1 MPSSELIHGTCLA
14 YGERAVLLRGVSG
27 AGKSDLALRC
37 LHCFPAFEANAVS
50 FQLVADDQIILSK
63 AEDGR
68 LMASAPEALA
78 GRIEIRGVGIV
89 RVPDVVAEL
98 RLAVD
103 LVPSDAVPRLPDYP
117 FPTVDYLGIRIPL
130 IALAPFEASA
140 PLKVWH
146 SLMQLDR
153 TAP

>member
-1 MPSSELIHGTCLA
+1 MPSSKMIHGTCLA
-14 YGERAVLLRGVSG
+14 YGERAVLLRGASG

-37 LHCFPAFEANAVS
+37 LHCFPASEAKGA
-50 FQLVADDQIILSK
+50 FFKLVADDQIILSK

-68 LMASAPEALA
+68 LMASAPETLA

-89 RVPDVVAEL
+89 RAPHVVAEL
-98 RLAVD
+98 GLAVD
-103 LVPSDAVPRLPDYP
+103 LVPSDAVRRLPEYP

-130 IALAPFEASA
+130 ISLAPFEASA
-140 PLKVWH
+140 PLKVWL

-153 TAP
+153 GTS